1 MPVEL
6 EPFAQNRKGGLQAE
20 GGVGNGSLQH
30 LKLILC
36 DHLVQRCHLFHI
48 LFLFLIQIKILPG
61 SIPAFVFLFLFI
73 LCSRPEKMTE
83 GGKKHMIR
91 GNNDFFSYLPAE
103 EEFWI
108 GKKKVFI
115 THGHSYYVSM
125 ETEQIRE
132 EGAARNADIIMFGHT
147 HRPYFEERD
156 GITVLNPGSLSF
168 PRQEGRRG
176 SYMILETDGEEKYE
190 FVQHFL

>member
-1 MPVEL
+1 MKVLIVSDTHKSHRNL
-6 EPFAQNRKGGLQAE
+6 EKIIEREQPFQMLIHLGDVE
-20 GGVGNGSLQH
+20 GGEDYIEAVVE
-30 LKLILC
+30 C
-36 DHLVQRCHLFHI
+36 
-48 LFLFLIQIKILPG
+48 
-61 SIPAFVFLFLFI
+61 
-73 LCSRPEKMTE
+73 E
-83 GGKKHMIR
+83 KHMIR

-168 PRQEGRRG
+168 PRQEGRKS

>member
-1 MPVEL
+1 MRVFIVSDTHGRHTSLDRALKEAGDIDMFIHL
-6 EPFAQNRKGGLQAE
+6 GDVE
-20 GGVGNGSLQH
+20 GGEDYIEAVVE
-30 LKLILC
+30 C
-36 DHLVQRCHLFHI
+36 
-48 LFLFLIQIKILPG
+48 
-61 SIPAFVFLFLFI
+61 
-73 LCSRPEKMTE
+73 E
-83 GGKKHMIR
+83 KHMIR

-147 HRPYFEERD
+147 LLPSCLGKDRLPGFN
-156 GITVLNPGSLSF
+156 TVIPSLSSKY
-168 PRQEGRRG
+168 GRW
-176 SYMILETDGEEKYE
+176 
-190 FVQHFL
+190 V